1 VSLEERALG
10 IIATDYAT
18 VFYANASQRLINEHG
33 FKLKGDYLSKGHC
46 PECGNN
52 ALWAKADK
60 PVFIGC
66 NEDNCHYKSTI
77 KEFLPDIFDNFSL
90 QFPQTDDD
98 SHATANA
105 FFAVQKGIPLAK
117 IKGWYEQSYFNRAQG
132 NTATVRFFL
141 NADRDLWWEHL
152 IDQVELKTEDGTTL
166 IRTDNSAAKKRD
178 GAGWQPPWQ
187 EIKPYDTVYLCNG
200 ILNAIAF
207 AVQGF
212 KAVGLLNLSFP
223 KEALEPFL
231 EKNIRWI
238 WALES
243 DAEGRKLT
251 AAHHKKLLKKKEN
264 SAAIFATELKIQRAW
279 HEIPVDWQSLER
291 IEALQA
297 KSKPTADDKDELKSL
312 LKRQP
317 FSGESMARYRYFG
330 DLELADCY
338 QKKAFLM
345 WASRVNNARNSLNP
359 PGYFCF
365 GYARNGY
372 SVEIEKS
379 KFDKKLN
386 ELFGGSKEDGFENTN
401 LIDVDDEQHFN
412 AFMGVAEIKWSSTY
426 EIEFL
431 YFMQPENGNS
441 GQYVFKLHL
450 ANNAPSKIFGVTD
463 LTKADAFK
471 KACQLA
477 TAGANFMGSNRDMD
491 WLYNTWTKFNP
502 PQVKSIDYVG
512 YHEPLNAYIFDK
524 IAIHKGKV
532 ITLNKDDYFQIGRHS
547 IKTTLSRSF
556 KISTAI
562 KDDWFLDFK
571 AAFGAKGMTALAWW
585 VSTFFIQQINRKY
598 KGVAYLAIVGESG
611 SGKSYLTNFLW
622 KLTGCDGDVMAF
634 NPCPPRTSAASYR
647 RWMLSF
653 SGLPVNWNEVQNEE
667 SKEVARGSHKAVFDL
682 NQSKQL
688 YDQEPIGGRAESN
701 NTDNNIKLPVFK
713 GGLII
718 TQNPDLQGLSEAMI
732 TRFVQMRLNRNRK
745 NYGGEGEKAAKRLY
759 NRSVEE
765 CSGFLVSVLTKA
777 DAVMAEFDKQ
787 LPKAMREL
795 EKDIW
800 LVEKGMELT
809 IKIKHPRIREVHA
822 KILAMAYCLPMLIPA
837 ITQDDIEVIESEVL
851 SLAIERQRLLEED
864 SDIVERFWAF
874 FDEKDSEVFGFG
886 DKESIRY
893 DVINHSSVSDE
904 IAVHL
909 PSLNENNE
917 LLKNGL
923 DIDTLYRVLK
933 TSRKR
938 QYLDYKPVR
947 SCKQNGKQLK
957 CYVFKKPAGR

>member
-1 VSLEERALG
+1 MSLEERALG
-10 IIATDYAT
+10 IISPDYKA
-18 VFYANASQRLINEHG
+18 VFYSNVSQRLINEHG
-33 FKLKGDYLSKGHC
+33 FKLKGDTLSKGHC

-52 ALWAKADK
+52 SLWAKSEK

-66 NEDNCHYKSTI
+66 NEEGCTFKSSV
-77 KEFLPDIFDNFSL
+77 KEFLPDIFDNFSS
-90 QFPQTDDD
+90 QFLQTDLD
-98 SHATANA
+98 SNATANA
-105 FFAVQKGIPLAK
+105 YFEVQKGIPLAK
-117 IKGWYEQSYFNRAQG
+117 VKGWFEQNSFLLKSA
-132 NTATVRFFL
+132 TARFFI
-141 NADRDLWWEHL
+141 NGDRDLWWEYL
-152 IDQVELKTEDGTTL
+152 IDPIELKTDDGTTV
-166 IRTDNSAAKKRD
+166 IRTENSASKKRD
-178 GAGWQPPWQ
+178 GAVWQPPEQ
-187 EIKPYDTVYLCNG
+187 EITDYSTVYLCNG
-200 ILNAIAF
+200 VLNAMAL
-207 AVQGF
+207 AVHDLKVF
-212 KAVGLLNLSFP
+212 GLLSLSFP
-223 KEALEPFL
+223 EKAIEPFL
-231 EKNIRWI
+231 DKNIRWI

-243 DAEGRKLT
+243 DNEGRKLT
-251 AAHHKKLLKKKEN
+251 LSHHKKMLKKKQF
-264 SAAIFATELKIQRAW
+264 SAAIFPTDLKVKRSWHDIAINWQSEERIKALHAVVNRSEDEKQELKA
-279 HEIPVDWQSLER
+279 
-291 IEALQA
+291 
-297 KSKPTADDKDELKSL
+297 L
-312 LKRQP
+312 LKRHP
-317 FSGESMARYRYFG
+317 FSGDSLAHYRYLG
-330 DLELADCY
+330 DLELADSY

-345 WASRVNNARNSLNP
+345 WSHRVNNARNSLHP

-365 GYARNGY
+365 GYAKNGY
-372 SVEIEKS
+372 SLDIEKA

-386 ELFGGSKEDGFENTN
+386 ELAGGDKEDGFENSN
-401 LIDVDDEQHFN
+401 LIDVDDESHFN
-412 AFMGVAEIKWSSTY
+412 AFLSVAEIKWSSTY
-426 EIEFL
+426 EIDFL
-431 YFMQPENGNS
+431 YFLQPENGNS

-477 TAGANFMGSNRDMD
+477 TAGANFMGTNRDMD
-491 WLYNTWTKFNP
+491 WLYNSWTKLNP

-556 KISTAI
+556 RLSTTI

-571 AAFGAKGMTALAWW
+571 AAFGAKGMVALAWW

-598 KGVAYLAIVGESG
+598 KGVAYLAVVGESG
-611 SGKSYLTNFLW
+611 SGKSYLTNFFW

-653 SGLPVNWNEVQNEE
+653 AGLPVNWNEVQNEE

-732 TRFVQMRLNRNRK
+732 TRFVQMKLNRNRQG
-745 NYGGEGEKAAKRLY
+745 YGGEGERAAKRLY
-759 NRSVEE
+759 ARTIEE
-765 CSGFLVSVLTKA
+765 CSGFIVSVLTKA

-795 EKDIW
+795 ENEIEII
-800 LVEKGMELT
+800 EKGIEYT

-837 ITQDDIEVIESEVL
+837 ITQDDIDMIESEVL

-864 SDIVERFWAF
+864 HHIIERFWAF
-874 FDEKDSEVFGFG
+874 FDEKDCEVNGYDDG
-886 DKESIRY
+886 KSIKY
-893 DVINHSSVSDE
+893 DAANHSPKSLIDSE

-909 PSLNENNE
+909 PSLNANNE
-917 LLKNGL
+917 FIRNGL
-923 DIDTLYRVLK
+923 DIDELHRLLPLSKSREYIAYRTVRSSK
-933 TSRKR
+933 
-938 QYLDYKPVR
+938 LDGKPV
-947 SCKQNGKQLK
+947 K
-957 CYVFKKPAGR
+957 CYVFKKPVAR

>member
-1 VSLEERALG
+1 MSLEERALA
-10 IIATDYAT
+10 ISAPDYAT
-18 VFYANASQRLINEHG
+18 VFYTNAANRLINEHG
-33 FKLKGDYLSKGHC
+33 FKLKAGSDYLSKGHC

-52 ALWAKADK
+52 SLWAKAEK

-66 NEDNCHYKSTI
+66 NEDGCTFKSSI

-90 QFPQTDDD
+90 QFPQTESD
-98 SHATANA
+98 SNATANA
-105 FFAVQKGIPLAK
+105 YFSVQKGIPLEK
-117 IKGWYEQSYFNRAQG
+117 IAGWYEQNSFLLS
-132 NTATVRFFL
+132 TATARFFI
-141 NADRDLWWEHL
+141 NGDRDLWWEHL
-152 IDQVELKTEDGTTL
+152 IDPVELKSDDGTTL
-166 IRTDNSAAKKRD
+166 IRTENSAEKKRD
-178 GAGWQPPWQ
+178 GAVWQPPGQ
-187 EIKPYDTVYLCNG
+187 EITDYSTVYLCNG
-200 ILNAIAF
+200 VLNALAL
-207 AVQGF
+207 AVHGLKVF
-212 KAVGLLNLSFP
+212 GLLSLSFP
-223 KEALEPFL
+223 EKAIEPFL
-231 EKNIRWI
+231 DKNIRWV

-251 AAHHKKLLKKKEN
+251 IAHHKKLLKKKQF
-264 SAAIFATELKIQRAW
+264 SAAIFATEPKTKRSW
-279 HEIPVDWQSLER
+279 HEIAVDWQS
-291 IEALQA
+291 IDKIIALNALTIRTEEEKQ
-297 KSKPTADDKDELKSL
+297 ELKAL
-312 LKRQP
+312 LKRHP
-317 FSGESMARYRYFG
+317 FSPESIAHYRYLG

-372 SVEIEKS
+372 SVKIEKS

-386 ELFGGSKEDGFENTN
+386 ELFGGSKEDGFENSN
-401 LIDVDDEQHFN
+401 LIDVDNEQHFN
-412 AFMGVAEIKWSSTY
+412 AFMGVAEIKWLSTF

-441 GQYVFKLHL
+441 GQYIFKLHL

-491 WLYNTWTKFNP
+491 WFYNLWTKFNP
-502 PQVKSIDYVG
+502 PQVRSIDYVG

-532 ITLNKDDYFQIGRHS
+532 ITLNKDDYFQIGRHA

-556 KISTAI
+556 RLSTTI

-571 AAFGAKGMTALAWW
+571 AAFGAKGLVALSWW

-745 NYGGEGEKAAKRLY
+745 DYGGEGEKAAKRLY
-759 NRSVEE
+759 GRSVEE
-765 CSGFLVSVLTKA
+765 CSGFLVSVLSKA
-777 DAVMAEFDKQ
+777 EAVIAEFDKQ
-787 LPKAMREL
+787 LPRAMREL
-795 EKDIW
+795 EQDIE
-800 LVEKGMELT
+800 LFEKGIEST

-837 ITQDDIEVIESEVL
+837 MTQDDVEFIEDEVIK
-851 SLAIERQRLLEED
+851 LAVERQRLLEED

-874 FDEKDSEVFGFG
+874 YDERDSEVIGHDG
-886 DKESIRY
+886 KETIRY
-893 DVINHSSVSDE
+893 DVINHSSSANE

-909 PSLNENNE
+909 PSLNTNNE
-917 LLKNGL
+917 FAKNGL
-923 DIDTLYRVLK
+923 DIDDLYRVLK

-938 QYLDYKPVR
+938 EFIDYKPVR
-947 SCKQNGKQLK
+947 SCKENGKQLK
-957 CYVFKKPAGR
+957 CYVFKKPAAR